1 MIKYRDRKPS
11 LFVDIEVE
19 INGFHIVA
27 KLKIHS
33 IILHRKKHK
42 DRHYSLIC
50 YFTHKEYNLLK
61 LPVI

>member
-27 KLKIHS
+27 KLKIHN
-33 IILHRKKHK
+33 IILHRKNIK
-42 DRHYSLIC
+42 I
-50 YFTHKEYNLLK
+50 
-61 LPVI
+61 VIIHWFAILHIKNIIY